1 MKVRE
6 PASRVRARVWVSGQ
20 VHGVYFRAF
29 AEDEAAFRRVAGW
42 IRNAADGRVEAAFEG
57 SRDSVEAM
65 IRWCQRGSP
74 AARVTGVEVQWED
87 ARGERGF
94 RVRS

>member
-1 MKVRE
+1 MKERE
-6 PASRVRARVWVSGQ
+6 PASRAHVWVSGQ
-20 VHGVYFRAF
+20 VQGVCYRLF

-42 IRNAADGRVEAAFEG
+42 IRNAPDGRVEAAFEG

-87 ARGERGF
+87 PRGERGF
-94 RVRS
+94 HVRS